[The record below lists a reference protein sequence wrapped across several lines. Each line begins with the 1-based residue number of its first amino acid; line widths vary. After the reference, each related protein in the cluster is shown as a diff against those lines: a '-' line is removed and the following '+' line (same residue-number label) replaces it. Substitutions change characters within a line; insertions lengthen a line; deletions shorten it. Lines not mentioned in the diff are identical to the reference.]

1 MKEWNS
7 YFKES
12 EDQQVIMWSLA
23 YRFTLNYT
31 GLPSKP
37 ADNVFSIWNS
47 AREVELSDNRTKLAV
62 YLLEESVQ
70 KNLNQ
75 VASLGISS
83 LIVSGKRFSQ
93 NVIYQS
99 SHFAIK

>member
-12 EDQQVIMWSLA
+12 EEQQVIMWSLA

-31 GLPSKP
+31 GLVSKP
-37 ADNVFSIWNS
+37 ADNIFSIWNS
-47 AREVELSDNRTKLAV
+47 AREVELSNNRTKLAV

-70 KNLNQ
+70 KNLDQ
-75 VASLGISS
+75 VALQDISL
-83 LIVSGKRFSQ
+83 LIASGKRFSQ

-99 SHFAIK
+99 SHFAMK